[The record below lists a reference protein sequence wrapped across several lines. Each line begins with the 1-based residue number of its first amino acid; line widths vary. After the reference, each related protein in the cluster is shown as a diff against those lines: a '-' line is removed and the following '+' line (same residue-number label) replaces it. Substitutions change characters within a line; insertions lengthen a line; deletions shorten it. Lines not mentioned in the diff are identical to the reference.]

1 MVSIVSFFLWLFLL
15 GYERSLFLGVIG
27 VAVLANLE
35 SLLVSFVLPRFHADV
50 GSLARAVALARKD
63 RADLDLGSSDL

>member
-1 MVSIVSFFLWLFLL
+1 M
-15 GYERSLFLGVIG
+15 
-27 VAVLANLE
+27 AVLANLE